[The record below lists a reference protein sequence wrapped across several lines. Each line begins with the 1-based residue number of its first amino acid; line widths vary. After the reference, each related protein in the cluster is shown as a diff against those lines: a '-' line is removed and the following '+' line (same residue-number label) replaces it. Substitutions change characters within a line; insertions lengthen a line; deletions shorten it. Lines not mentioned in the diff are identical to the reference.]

1 MRLVQYRDA
10 SGGRHVGLVTED
22 GNHLHPLRG
31 VATLYEL
38 AVAAAGQGGGLAKLA
53 GERAGPE
60 RVDYTA
66 LLGEGRVLA
75 PLDHPEPARFWI
87 TGTGLT
93 HIGSAAARNKMHEVT
108 HGGEAPL
115 SDSMKIF
122 RMGIAG
128 GKPGEGNIGVQPE
141 WFYKGNGTCVAPT
154 GSPLPRPG
162 YAKAGG
168 EEPEIVG
175 LYLVDSGG
183 WPWRVGYCL
192 GNEF

>member
-1 MRLVQYRDA
+1 MRLVQYSDA

-22 GNHLHPLRG
+22 GNHLHPLQG
-31 VATLYEL
+31 VATVYEL

-93 HIGSAAARNKMHEVT
+93 HIGSAAARDKMHVAE
-108 HGGEAPL
+108 HGDMATMT
-115 SDSMKIF
+115 DSMKIF
-122 RMGIAG
+122 RMGIEG
-128 GKPGEGNIGVQPE
+128 GRPKPGEIGVAPE
-141 WFYKGNGTCVAPT
+141 WFFKGVGTCVVAPEAAIAT
-154 GSPLPRPG
+154 PAFAL
-162 YAKAGG
+162 AGG

-175 LYLVDSGG
+175 LYVI
-183 WPWRVGYCL
+183 
-192 GNEF
+192 